1 MATNSTTNRAR
12 RLDALQVRPAA
23 ADTETMTIRRT
34 LLTLA
39 AAAAL
44 MTPAPALA
52 AAPATGSWKGKIAYQ
67 GYEITFKVKNGRMTN
82 VAARLLADCDRDGYT
97 ESMTLAPSGSFPIRN
112 GRVQAKVKDRY
123 DASTANYELNVRFN
137 GASATGWIREWDF
150 VEGNGVVC
158 DTLKRDFTAKRG
170 G

>member
-1 MATNSTTNRAR
+1 MK
-12 RLDALQVRPAA
+12 L
-23 ADTETMTIRRT
+23 RRT
-34 LLTLA
+34 VLTLA
-39 AAAAL
+39 TAAVAL
-44 MTPAPALA
+44 APASALA
-52 AAPATGSWKGKIAYQ
+52 AAPGNGAWKGKIAYQ
-67 GYEITFKVKNGRMTN
+67 GYEITFKVQNGRMTN
-82 VAARLLADCDRDGYT
+82 VAARLLADCDGDGYT
-97 ESMTLAPSGSFPIRN
+97 ESMTLAPRGSFPIRN

-123 DASTANYELNVRFN
+123 DASTANYELDVRFN

>member
-1 MATNSTTNRAR
+1 
-12 RLDALQVRPAA
+12 
-23 ADTETMTIRRT
+23 MTISRA

-39 AAAAL
+39 TAAAL

-67 GYEITFKVKNGRMTN
+67 GYEITFNVKNGRMTN

-123 DASTANYELNVRFN
+123 DDSTANYELDVRFN
-137 GASATGWIREWDF
+137 GSSATGWIREWDF

>member
-1 MATNSTTNRAR
+1 MTT
-12 RLDALQVRPAA
+12 
-23 ADTETMTIRRT
+23 RRT

-67 GYEITFKVKNGRMTN
+67 GYEITFKVRNGRMTN

-97 ESMTLAPSGSFPIRN
+97 ESMTLAPRGSFPIRS

-123 DASTANYELNVRFN
+123 DASTANYELDVRFN
-137 GASATGWIREWDF
+137 GSAATGWIRECDF
-150 VEGNGVVC
+150 VEGIGVVC

>member
-1 MATNSTTNRAR
+1 MKMRHT
-12 RLDALQVRPAA
+12 V
-23 ADTETMTIRRT
+23 
-34 LLTLA
+34 LTLVTA
-39 AAAAL
+39 AVAL
-44 MTPAPALA
+44 APASALA
-52 AAPATGSWKGKIAYQ
+52 AAPGNGVWKGKIAYQ
-67 GYEITFKVKNGRMTN
+67 GYDITFKVKNGRMTD

-97 ESMTLAPSGSFPIRN
+97 ESMTLAPRGSFPIRN

-123 DASTANYELNVRFN
+123 DASTANYELDVRFTSS
-137 GASATGWIREWDF
+137 SATGWIREWDV